1 MKSLQLIIRFRLHCS
16 FWHFPN
22 DLQFLTRRLFV
33 QKSQCKYNLCANI
46 LHIFFWIFKY
56 LGLACNEYIETH
68 NKQLFS
74 HTFLLLQISV
84 YKSCI
89 LLLFLYSLST
99 RRLSESIIPSNAKR
113 PEMSAIKNQY
123 GRFPSLVEMFHSL
136 TDSAQQLIWILV
148 ASE

>member
-1 MKSLQLIIRFRLHCS
+1 MTYNFSRDYSSCKNLNVNII
-16 FWHFPN
+16 
-22 DLQFLTRRLFV
+22 FV
-33 QKSQCKYNLCANI
+33 QIYC
-46 LHIFFWIFKY
+46 IFFSGFLNIW
-56 LGLACNEYIETH
+56 GLACNEYIETH

-84 YKSCI
+84 SKSFI